1 MIISS
6 RIRIRFFL
14 ASLPLLAASS
24 LPAQESSRTAE
35 IEAAQ
40 RAKAAALKP
49 DVPGKV
55 ERKFILAQKLLS
67 GLESG
72 PDGAGVK
79 FGGLVSGSGFAAG
92 PQYVRRDLWRERLQ
106 FRALAVFSVKRYEMF
121 QVEFGL
127 PHLLHDHA
135 FVDLDTRYRNYPSL
149 NYYGPGPNSFRNGRS
164 DYRYETSSSDL
175 TAGVSPKRFLRIG
188 GTLGYLLVNVGAG
201 TDHRFVSTEQIYPPS
216 LAPGIDRQ
224 TNFLRGGGFVQID
237 LRDNPGDP
245 HAGINLLARFLA
257 YDDRDLGQ
265 FNFQRLQTDA
275 QGYIPFFNKTH
286 VIALRGRADFSYT
299 RAGQQVP
306 FYLQPTLG
314 GGEDLRGFRP
324 FRFYDNNSL
333 LFTAEYRWEIFT
345 GFDMALFADAG
356 KVAAHRADL
365 DLGDLRADA
374 GFGLRIKTRSAV
386 VMRID
391 TGFSNE
397 GFQVWL
403 KFGNVF

>member
-1 MIISS
+1 MT
-6 RIRIRFFL
+6 IRFSL
-14 ASLPLLAASS
+14 ASLLLPAVSQLLA
-24 LPAQESSRTAE
+24 QESRTAE

-55 ERKFILAQKLLS
+55 ERKFVLAQKLLS
-67 GLESG
+67 GLEAG
-72 PDGAGVK
+72 PDGIGVK
-79 FGGLVSGSGFAAG
+79 FGGLVSGSGLAAG

-106 FRALAVFSVKRYEMF
+106 LRTLAVLSLKKYEMF
-121 QVEFGL
+121 QVEFEL
-127 PHLLHDHA
+127 PYLLHDHA
-135 FVDLDTRYRNYPSL
+135 FVDLDTRYRNYPSV

-164 DYRYETSSSDL
+164 DYRYETSNSDL
-175 TAGVSPKRFLRIG
+175 TAGVSPRRFLRIG
-188 GTLGYLLVNVGAG
+188 ATIGYLLVNVGAG
-201 TDHRFVSTEQIYPPS
+201 TDERFVSTEQIYPPS
-216 LAPGIDRQ
+216 SAPGIDRQ
-224 TNFLRGGGFVQID
+224 TNFLRGGGFAQID
-237 LRDNPGDP
+237 TRDNPGDP
-245 HAGINLLARFLA
+245 HAGINLLARYLA
-257 YDDRDLGQ
+257 YDGRKPGQ

-286 VIALRGRADFSYT
+286 VIALRGRGDFSYT
-299 RAGQQVP
+299 GAGQRVP

-314 GGEDLRGFRP
+314 GGDDLRGFRA
-324 FRFYDNNSL
+324 FRFYDNDSL

-356 KVAAHRADL
+356 KVAARRADL
-365 DLGDLRADA
+365 DLSHLRTDA

-386 VMRID
+386 VIRID